1 MLTEVISLYKA
12 SLVLEGGGLRG
23 VYTAGVLDAFM
34 DKGLEFHTVVGSSA
48 GACNGSRF
56 VAKDRGAMR
65 HIQIDLMQ
73 GPDYC
78 GMKYIFKTGTYLNMD
93 YLFETIPFEIQ
104 VFPFKV
110 YNESKTKFY
119 SVVTDIYSGTPC
131 YLEKSKYPGIAPV
144 RASSSLPLAA
154 NIVRIGNEYYMDG
167 GLTDAIPFKK
177 GLEENEK
184 CLVIT
189 TRQKGYKKKPM
200 RGMFLIKR
208 MYNKNWPD
216 FVNALKVRHKMYN
229 QQLKD
234 LDAAEKEG
242 KAFVIYPSGD
252 INIGRLKADKAD
264 LERIYQMGYDDA
276 MANMDRIVKFLEE
289 CGRCEQ

>member
-1 MLTEVISLYKA
+1 MYKS

-34 DKGLEFHTVVGSSA
+34 DKGIEFHTVVGSSA
-48 GACNGSRF
+48 GSCNGSRF

-65 HIQIDLMQ
+65 HIQIDLMN
-73 GPDYC
+73 GTDYC
-78 GMKYIFKTGTYLNMD
+78 GINHVFKHGTYVDMD
-93 YLFETIPFEIQ
+93 YLFDTIPFELQ

-110 YNESKTKFY
+110 YNESKTKCY
-119 SVVTDIYSGTPC
+119 NVVTNIVTGEPE

-154 NIVRIGNEYYMDG
+154 NIVQIGNNFYMDG
-167 GLTDAIPFKK
+167 GLTDSIPFKK

-200 RGMFLIKR
+200 RGMYLIKR
-208 MYNKNWPD
+208 MYGKDWPN
-216 FVNALKVRHKMYN
+216 FINALKQRHKMYN
-229 QQLKD
+229 KQLKD
-234 LDAAEKEG
+234 LDIAEQEG

-252 INIGRLKADKAD
+252 INIGRLKAKNED
-264 LERIYQMGYDDA
+264 LVRIYQMGYDDA
-276 MANMDRIVKFLEE
+276 QSKMDDIIKFLEE
-289 CGRCEQ
+289 CGTCEQ

>member
-1 MLTEVISLYKA
+1 MYKA

-48 GACNGSRF
+48 GSCNGSRF

-65 HIQIDLMQ
+65 RIQIDLMQ

-78 GMKYIFKTGTYLNMD
+78 GIKYIFRTGTYLNMD
-93 YLFETIPFEIQ
+93 YLFDTIPFEIQ

-110 YNESKTKFY
+110 YNESKTRFF
-119 SVVTDIYSGTPC
+119 SVVTEIYSGKPH
-131 YLEKSKYPGIAPV
+131 YLEKSKYPGIGPV

-154 NIVRIGNEYYMDG
+154 NIVQIGNEYYMDG

-200 RGMFLIKR
+200 RGMSLIKR
-208 MYNKNWPD
+208 MYKEWPN
-216 FVNALKVRHKMYN
+216 FIHSLKIRHKMYN
-229 QQLKD
+229 QQLKE
-234 LDAAEKEG
+234 LDIAEQEG

-252 INIGRLKADKAD
+252 VNIGRLKAKKED

-276 MANMDRIVKFLEE
+276 MGKMDEIVKFLEE
-289 CGRCEQ
+289 CGICEQ